1 MVYNECQSPEKG
13 GENVGTGFVG
23 TLFILG
29 VILLFLE
36 IFVPGGIL
44 GLFGTIALITWIMLT
59 VNSIAQGILYVSL
72 LLITLAGLFVLS
84 LRFKIHFI
92 QEKFALKTCQSK
104 KDGYVT
110 LDRSYE
116 TFLDKQ
122 GVALCQLRP
131 AGMADF
137 SGERL
142 AVVTE
147 GAFVTS
153 GSKIK
158 VIAVEGTRVIVRQSN
173 T

>member
-1 MVYNECQSPEKG
+1 M
-13 GENVGTGFVG
+13 GTGFVG
-23 TLFILG
+23 ALFILG
-29 VILLFLE
+29 VVFLFLE

-59 VNSIAQGILYVSL
+59 VDSIAQGILYVSL
-72 LLITLAGLFVLS
+72 LLLTLGALFVLS
-84 LRFKIHFI
+84 LRFKILFI
-92 QEKFALKTCQSK
+92 KEKIALNTCQSQ

-116 TFLDKQ
+116 TFLNKQ
-122 GVALCQLRP
+122 GIALCQLRP

-142 AVVTE
+142 DVVTE
-147 GAFVTS
+147 GAFVSS

-158 VIAVEGTRVIVRQSN
+158 VVAVEGTRVIVRQSN